1 MEQKKTISI
10 SLLKLLI
17 ILVVIAIV
25 AVGVVFAIN
34 YFSKPENQ
42 EKDKGTNSISN
53 VNNTETSKTKVK
65 LDVGEYILTDTE
77 VIPDPENYGISSIEI
92 LKNNEFA
99 VNMPLGTSYTGKY
112 EIEDDTLICKATK
125 ETNVEGGGKS
135 ESEANYTFE
144 FEIVDS
150 DELELKR
157 VDNEGF
163 GLTIGEK

>member
-25 AVGVVFAIN
+25 IVGVVFAIN
-34 YFSKPENQ
+34 YFSKPGDQ
-42 EKDKGTNSISN
+42 EKDKGTDSIGSVN
-53 VNNTETSKTKVK
+53 NNANNTETSKAKVK

-77 VIPDPENYGISSIEI
+77 VTPDPENYGVSSIEI

-125 ETNVEGGGKS
+125 ETM
-135 ESEANYTFE
+135 
-144 FEIVDS
+144 
-150 DELELKR
+150 
-157 VDNEGF
+157 
-163 GLTIGEK
+163 